1 MMMDNSSSLLY
12 LLGPSSALN
21 STVTMGCRGTL
32 LSFKLNSTIIRHL
45 SEARRFKSDVPVAT
59 VQFVSPQVAKVVL
72 GDVEYELQFA
82 DINATVRPNR
92 LCTLELISGSHVR

>member
-1 MMMDNSSSLLY
+1 MVDNSSSLLY
-12 LLGPSSALN
+12 ILGPSSTLN
-21 STVTMGCRGTL
+21 STVTMGCRETL

-72 GDVEYELQFA
+72 GDVEYELQFV